1 MDENRVLW
9 NEQHKALRAALRDP
23 ARLAEAKQLFMQVHA
38 PLHARSVSAVPG
50 WNYAEEIWDGL
61 TEAEFRYI
69 PAGAEH
75 SIAWCWWH
83 LARIEDVT
91 LNLLVAHS
99 EQVFTRDGWAA
110 RLHAPIQDSSNES
123 QPAEVRALSEQ
134 VAFAELRAYRS
145 AVGQRTR
152 EVVNELSAADLKRK
166 AAAADLQRILDEGGV
181 KLAASGVLEY
191 WGGLTV
197 AGLLLMPPTRH
208 NLVHLNECQLL
219 KKKARRG

>member
-1 MDENRVLW
+1 MDENRVRW

-61 TEAEFRYI
+61 TEAEFRCI

-110 RLHAPIQDSSNES
+110 RLHAPIQDSSNKS

-181 KLAASGVLEY
+181 KPAASGVLEY

>member
-1 MDENRVLW
+1 MDENRVRW
-9 NEQHKALRAALRDP
+9 NEQHKALRSALRDP

-38 PLHARSVSAVPG
+38 PLHARSVSAAPG

-61 TEAEFRYI
+61 TEAEVRCI
-69 PAGAEH
+69 PAGVEH

-83 LARIEDVT
+83 LSRIEDVT
-91 LNLLVAHS
+91 LNLLVARS

-181 KLAASGVLEY
+181 KPAASGVLEY